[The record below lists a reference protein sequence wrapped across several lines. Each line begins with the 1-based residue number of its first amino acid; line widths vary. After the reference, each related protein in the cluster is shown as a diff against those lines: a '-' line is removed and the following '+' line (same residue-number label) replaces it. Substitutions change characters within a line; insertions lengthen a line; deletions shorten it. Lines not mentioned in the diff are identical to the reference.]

1 MATTTSGW
9 PYDEPGDTVYTWP
22 ARTQV
27 LAEALEAKLGAGGL
41 RLLATENPVAASSV
55 SIESI
60 FSATYDHYLVE
71 FSLDLAAS
79 SATLQARMRA
89 ASTDDTSSNYYYAGT
104 ASGSAVTFFGFG
116 SVSTGGGWGRL
127 ELWHPGTAVAT
138 RFTSTVGST
147 ITAPTAATWA
157 GGHNVATAYTALT
170 IYPSASSITG
180 TFRVYG
186 HIK

>member
-22 ARTQV
+22 ARSQIM
-27 LAEALEAKLGAGGL
+27 AEALETKLGSGGL
-41 RLLATENPVAASSV
+41 RLLATSSPSAASSV
-55 SIESI
+55 SIEDI

-71 FSLDLAAS
+71 FSCDLASS
-79 SATLQARMRA
+79 SASLRFRMRA
-89 ASTDDTSSNYYYAGT
+89 ASTDDTSANYYYAGT
-104 ASGSAVTFFGFG
+104 ASENAVGYAGFG

-138 RFTSTVGST
+138 RFTSSVGST

-157 GGHNVATAYTALT
+157 GAHNVATAYTALT